1 MNKFFATL
9 LALALIFTLCAGA
22 LAEVV
27 PQATPDSQEVA
38 EADEWLYEEDVLMA
52 EENFDPDLFD
62 DVAQEDA
69 DIWDD
74 EDNQVEDTLMS
85 AMEVYS
91 WFVLY
96 PLDVDY
102 DKPNAAGDR
111 YQVLDERFNTMD
123 ALRDMVSQ
131 YFSDDI
137 VEDLFSMGVYTEEDG
152 YLYTTD
158 EGRQMD
164 VHIGETEFELTE
176 ETGEEK
182 VYTVTVNYWGEEDN
196 PVEVLT
202 YVQQLI
208 DGQWKFTQFPFY
220 W

>member
-1 MNKFFATL
+1 M
-9 LALALIFTLCAGA
+9 
-22 LAEVV
+22 
-27 PQATPDSQEVA
+27 
-38 EADEWLYEEDVLMA
+38 
-52 EENFDPDLFD
+52 
-62 DVAQEDA
+62 
-69 DIWDD
+69 WDD

-176 ETGEEK
+176 ETDQEK

>member
-1 MNKFFATL
+1 MWTMM
-9 LALALIFTLCAGA
+9 IIRWR
-22 LAEVV
+22 
-27 PQATPDSQEVA
+27 TPDVRWVEVGSC
-38 EADEWLYEEDVLMA
+38 LCLILM
-52 EENFDPDLFD
+52 
-62 DVAQEDA
+62 
-69 DIWDD
+69 
-74 EDNQVEDTLMS
+74 
-85 AMEVYS
+85 
-91 WFVLY
+91 
-96 PLDVDY
+96 DY

-196 PVEVLT
+196 SVEVLT
-202 YVQQLI
+202 TCSSSSTASVH
-208 DGQWKFTQFPFY
+208 QFPSTGDPPLPGKGHPALPMEGRGLFPVRQALSGLRASRAVRL
-220 W
+220 WMAQRA

>member
-22 LAEVV
+22 LAEAV
-27 PQATPDSQEVA
+27 PQATPDTQDVD
-38 EADEWLYEEDVLMA
+38 EADEWLYEEDAQLA
-52 EENFDPDLFD
+52 EEDFDPNLFD

-176 ETGEEK
+176 ETDQEK